1 MHNEN
6 FGNGHIVISAYKPKP
21 GKDAGLLEVLKTH
34 LPVLRKENL
43 ITERKGI
50 LMRAKDGT
58 YLEVFEWT
66 SSKAVEQAHS
76 NPAVL
81 EMWKIFDEVCEY
93 AKLSDI
99 DEAKG
104 LFAGFEPV
112 NI

>member
-6 FGNGHIVISAYKPKP
+6 FENGHIVISAYKPKP
-21 GKDAGLLEVLKTH
+21 GKDEGLLDVLKTH
-34 LPVLRKENL
+34 LPILRKENL
-43 ITERKGI
+43 ITDRNGI

-58 YLEVFEWT
+58 YIEVFEWK
-66 SSKAVEQAHS
+66 SSKTVEQAHS
-76 NPAVL
+76 NAAVL
-81 EMWKIFDEVCEY
+81 EMWKKFDEVCEY
-93 AKLSDI
+93 AKLCDI